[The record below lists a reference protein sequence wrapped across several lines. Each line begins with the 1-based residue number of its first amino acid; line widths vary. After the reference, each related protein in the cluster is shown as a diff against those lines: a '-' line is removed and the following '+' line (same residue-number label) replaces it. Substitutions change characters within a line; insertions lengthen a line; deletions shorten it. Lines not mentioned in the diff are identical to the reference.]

1 MCQFSSVICSNLIS
15 SLLLLCPNTYWK
27 VTIAS
32 DNCDV
37 VQVILL
43 LFGMEFLW
51 RKSGEL
57 IENYGYGPEYEV
69 IRSLFFYLPSIILIF
84 CALISIYL
92 YVYFRSLFWCCW
104 LDNREASRL

>member
-1 MCQFSSVICSNLIS
+1 VLIVCVSFHFYSNLIS
-15 SLLLLCPNTYWK
+15 SLFLLCSHTDWK

-57 IENYGYGPEYEV
+57 IENHGYGPEYEV
-69 IRSLFFYLPSIILIF
+69 IQSLCFTDL
-84 CALISIYL
+84 
-92 YVYFRSLFWCCW
+92 
-104 LDNREASRL
+104 ASF